1 MTLQV
6 KNALLNFQN
15 AKKLVENRRKAV
27 DVNQNIFNKTLI
39 KFKEGV
45 GSSVEVTQAE
55 SSLYQAQGVYTNALY
70 DLLTSNIE
78 LQSALGKL

>member
-6 KNALLNFQN
+6 KNALLTYEN
-15 AKKLVENRRKAV
+15 AKKVVQNRKKSVE
-27 DVNQNIFNKTLI
+27 VNQNIFNKTLI

-55 SSLYQAQGVYTNALY
+55 SSLYQAQGAYTNALY

-78 LQSALGKL
+78 LQSTLGKL